1 MTIERA
7 YMDHNATAPVRPE
20 AAEAVARVL
29 ALTGNPSSVHAEG
42 RAAHKI
48 VEDARVA
55 VAALVKAK
63 PAEITFTSGGTEAAN
78 LALHAARNALG
89 IRRIVLS
96 SVEHDAVRLA
106 AAHSGLEVE
115 VLPVNEN
122 GVADLAALAGLLDA
136 PGKGGRTLVAL
147 MLANNETG
155 VIQPVAEAAAMARA
169 AGAFMLTDA
178 VQAVGRMPVDFVALG
193 ADMMLLS
200 GHKLGSPQGIGALV
214 WRDELAFEPLIR
226 GGGQELRRRSGTENV
241 PGIAGF
247 GAAARAAARDSD
259 AHTRIA
265 ELRDALEAALKAA
278 VPDVRIFG
286 ENAPR
291 LANTSL
297 FSSAGLNAETLLMIL
312 DLDGFAV
319 SAGSACSSGKVARSH
334 VLEAM
339 GVPPELAKGAIRVS
353 LGLANTRA
361 EIERFVQSWARAAV
375 KARAHESDVKTG
387 APESASV
394 RAAASSAVP
403 A

>member
-48 VEDARVA
+48 VEDARAA
-55 VAALVKAK
+55 VAALVNAK

-89 IRRIVLS
+89 VRRIVLS

-115 VLPVNEN
+115 VLPVNES
-122 GVADLAALAGLLDA
+122 GVADLEALAGLLDA
-136 PGKGGRTLVAL
+136 PGKVRTLVAL

-169 AGAFMLTDA
+169 AGAFLLTDA
-178 VQAVGRMPVDFVALG
+178 VQAVGRMPVDFAALG
-193 ADMMLLS
+193 VDMMLLS
-200 GHKLGSPQGIGALV
+200 GHKLGSPQGVGALV

-247 GAAARAAARDSD
+247 GAAARAAVRDADAYARVV
-259 AHTRIA
+259 

-278 VPDVRIFG
+278 VPEVRIFG

-339 GVPPELAKGAIRVS
+339 GVEPHLAKGAVRVS

-361 EIERFVQSWARAAV
+361 EIERFVGSWARAAA
-375 KARAHESDVKTG
+375 KARAHQSDVKTG
-387 APESASV
+387 VQESASV

>member
-48 VEDARVA
+48 VEDARAA
-55 VAALVKAK
+55 VAALVNAK

-89 IRRIVLS
+89 VRRIVLS

-115 VLPVNEN
+115 VLPVNES
-122 GVADLAALAGLLDA
+122 GVADLEALAGLLDA
-136 PGKGGRTLVAL
+136 PGKVRTLVAL

-169 AGAFMLTDA
+169 AGAFLLTDA
-178 VQAVGRMPVDFVALG
+178 IQAVGRMPVDFAALG
-193 ADMMLLS
+193 VDMMLLS
-200 GHKLGSPQGIGALV
+200 GHKLGSPQGVGALV

-247 GAAARAAARDSD
+247 GAAARAAARDAD
-259 AHTRIA
+259 AYARIV

-278 VPDVRIFG
+278 VPEVRIFG

-339 GVPPELAKGAIRVS
+339 GVEPYLAKGAVRVS

-361 EIERFVQSWARAAV
+361 EIERFVGSWARAAA
-375 KARAHESDVKTG
+375 KARAHQSDVKTG
-387 APESASV
+387 VQESASV

>member
-115 VLPVNEN
+115 VLPVDEN
-122 GVADLAALAGLLDA
+122 GIADLAALAGLLDA
-136 PGKGGRTLVAL
+136 PGKGRTLVAL

-155 VIQPVAEAAAMARA
+155 VIQPVAEAVAMARA

-247 GAAARAAARDSD
+247 GAAARAAARDAD
-259 AHTRIA
+259 AYTRIA

-339 GVPPELAKGAIRVS
+339 GVEPHLAKGAIRVS

-375 KARAHESDVKTG
+375 KARAHDSGVKTG